1 MNVSEEAT
9 TVCPRDLCKDERLD
23 EPFVDR
29 LKSMADDLG
38 LVYKHVVAPPGDRA
52 RARVGVRDLG

>member
-9 TVCPRDLCKDERLD
+9 TVCPRSLCKDERLD

-29 LKSMADDLG
+29 LKSMVDDLA
-38 LVYKHVVAPPGDRA
+38 LV
-52 RARVGVRDLG
+52 